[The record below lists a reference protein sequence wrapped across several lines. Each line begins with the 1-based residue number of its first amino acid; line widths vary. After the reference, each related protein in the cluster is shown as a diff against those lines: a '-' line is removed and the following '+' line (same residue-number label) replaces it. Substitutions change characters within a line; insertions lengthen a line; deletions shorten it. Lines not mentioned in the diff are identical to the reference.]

1 MNIIH
6 ERKVDRTGTPQPY
19 IGIAFA
25 HIHRPFR
32 RQHDS
37 GELQLHC
44 AGNAM
49 RWPFKISGLV
59 KFLGEFLILM
69 TLIASVQATGS
80 VTLAWNASTDPSV
93 AGYNVYY
100 GGASGAYTNEISVGN
115 ATNETISGLI
125 EGITYYFAATTYT
138 ASGMESPFSGEV
150 SCLVPLNAP
159 IMNYTN
165 TYTAVVT
172 TNALG
177 LYTNH
182 IFNGFWIYYPPS
194 GVWTLQS
201 SSNLLTWFDYATGTN
216 AVFVPKTGGNWFF
229 RFKSP

>member
-1 MNIIH
+1 MNIIY
-6 ERKVDRTGTPQPY
+6 ERKADRTGTPQPY

-37 GELQLHC
+37 RELQLHC
-44 AGNAM
+44 AGNAI

-59 KFLGEFLILM
+59 KFLGGFLILM

-80 VTLAWNASTDPSV
+80 VILAWSASTDPSV
-93 AGYNVYY
+93 VGYNVYY

-115 ATNETISGLI
+115 ATNATISGLV
-125 EGITYYFAATTYT
+125 EGTTYYFAATTH
-138 ASGMESPFSGEV
+138 ASSGMESPFSGEL
-150 SCLVPLNAP
+150 SCLVPLNAT
-159 IMNYTN
+159 IMNYSK

-182 IFNGFWIYYPPS
+182 IFNGFWIYYPLS

-216 AVFVPKTGGNWFF
+216 AVFIPKTSGKRYF